1 MMAPAIVVVGR
12 EEGEVRSGSY
22 KRRER
27 PQGVGGCGFTRLG
40 PLLGFSEERTG
51 GYQ

>member
-1 MMAPAIVVVGR
+1 MAPAIVVVGR

-27 PQGVGGCGFTRLG
+27 PQVVGGGADLPDWGR
-40 PLLGFSEERTG
+40 S
-51 GYQ
+51 

>member
-27 PQGVGGCGFTRLG
+27 PQGGGGADLPDWGR
-40 PLLGFSEERTG
+40 S
-51 GYQ
+51 